1 MSVVYDKINKAANG
15 GTELMLR
22 GLESRILPELLDNVY
37 VSRSVGV
44 LKSLPNDR
52 IKVYWTHEVP
62 AVPNTDAVEY
72 ASLEKNKWQSFD
84 KIVFVSNWQMNEYM
98 RRYNFTWQD
107 WGKSIVLKN
116 AIDPIEEHTKPA
128 DKIRLIYTSNPA
140 RGLDLLYEVFDRLS
154 KKYDDIELEVFSS
167 AKVYG
172 RDEEDLQFRDL
183 FDKLKNH
190 KQVVYHAGASNAEVR
205 EALKRSHI
213 FAYPSTYGE
222 TSCISLI
229 EAMSA
234 GLLCVHPN
242 QCAFFETSGGMTNMY
257 HYDPDFSKHAN
268 LFYAQLDAAIQQY
281 QRGDIE
287 HLKTQKQYT
296 DFAYSWK
303 NRIPQWETFLTKL
316 RTA

>member
-1 MSVVYDKINKAANG
+1 MTIVYDQINKTANG

-22 GLESRILPELLDNVY
+22 GLESRISPELLSNFY
-37 VSRSVGV
+37 VSRSTAD
-44 LKSLPNDR
+44 LRLLPNDR
-52 IKVYWTHEVP
+52 TKIYWTHEVP
-62 AVPNTDAVEY
+62 ATFQVDYSEY
-72 ASLEKNKWQSFD
+72 DSLWLNKWKSFD
-84 KIVFVSNWQMNEYM
+84 RIVFVSNWQMNEYM
-98 RRYNFTWQD
+98 KRYDLNWQD
-107 WGKSIVLKN
+107 WNKLVVLKN
-116 AIDPIEEHTKPA
+116 AIDPIEDHVKPT

-140 RGLDLLYEVFDRLS
+140 RGLNILYEVFDRLS
-154 KKYDDIELEVFSS
+154 KKYDGIELEVFSS

-172 RDEEDLQFRDL
+172 KDEEDLQFKDL

-242 QCAFFETSGGMTNMY
+242 QCALFETSGGMTNMY
-257 HYDPDFSKHAN
+257 HYEPDFNKHADV
-268 LFYAQLDAAIQQY
+268 FYAQLDAAIQQY
-281 QRGDIE
+281 QRGDID
-287 HLKTQKQYT
+287 HLATQKQYT
-296 DFAYSWK
+296 NFAYSWK